1 MPTPRNTVLETAR
14 GKASKDATRS
24 LRFGCCCCCVS
35 PLTRSFGFRCSFL
48 LCEEETPQLYSLFF
62 HDGRQGPRPTHPQR
76 FERKPSSIPGDIQG
90 PPCLSPSLDR
100 EPDSNFC
107 LAQDREWVS
116 SRSHSEGLLQAE
128 ARAREGVGAH
138 WMRVFFPKRPQSW
151 DTRLAA
157 GRAEEPGGMQSSV
170 AVAGAG
176 PRLFPGLS
184 CSQEPSEDS
193 EMQRDTPGA
202 LRVPNSE
209 LGAKRA
215 AKKEK

>member
-90 PPCLSPSLDR
+90 PPYLSPSLDR
-100 EPDSNFC
+100 EPDPNFC

-157 GRAEEPGGMQSSV
+157 ESLRDGQKSL
-170 AVAGAG
+170 AGCKVPWRWLEQALG
-176 PRLFPGLS
+176 
-184 CSQEPSEDS
+184 CSRGSL
-193 EMQRDTPGA
+193 A
-202 LRVPNSE
+202 LRSPPRTVRCN
-209 LGAKRA
+209 GTRRGH
-215 AKKEK
+215 